1 MLVVIAHLVTN
12 MATHAARD
20 IIRKAVCIHAGP
32 SAYNAS
38 GGLGRQQLS
47 ERKTLPQWRMG
58 TERRFASAGARQCAA
73 VPGPGQARSSS
84 TL

>member
-1 MLVVIAHLVTN
+1 MPCYT
-12 MATHAARD
+12 R
-20 IIRKAVCIHAGP
+20 AGP

-47 ERKTLPQWRMG
+47 ERETLPQWRMG

-73 VPGPGQARSSS
+73 VPGPGQAS
-84 TL
+84 